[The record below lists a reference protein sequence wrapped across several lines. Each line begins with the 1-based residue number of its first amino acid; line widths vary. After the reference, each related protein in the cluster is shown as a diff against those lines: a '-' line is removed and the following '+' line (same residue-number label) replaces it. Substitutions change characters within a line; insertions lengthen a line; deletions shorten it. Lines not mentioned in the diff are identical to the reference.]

1 VVILWNFE
9 LSGPRAR
16 RPAWAESAGQAS
28 GLSKDI
34 GAVGDGPC

>member
-1 VVILWNFE
+1 VVVLWNFE
-9 LSGPRAR
+9 LSGARAR